1 MQYWW
6 NRGFQLSG
14 TPEQGV
20 LLASN
25 HRKRQYLLVK
35 LDWFTD
41 EYRQHTAILH
51 SEQEALS
58 ALQQP
63 AAA

>member
-6 NRGFQLSG
+6 NRGFELSG
-14 TPEQGV
+14 TPQEGV

-25 HRKRQYLLVK
+25 PRKRQYLLVK

-41 EYRQHTAILH
+41 EYRQHTPILH
-51 SEQEALS
+51 SEHEALT
-58 ALQQP
+58 ALQNL